1 MAFYSP
7 DPAMAQILADLVRA
21 LELEGRPGLA
31 QHLSITWLRYDQPLL
46 GRAAD
51 LDPDLFWAQPVQGA
65 SWAGDRPRY
74 PASVVK
80 LVYLVAAEAWR
91 QADLLADTPELR
103 RALSDMIR
111 DSSNDATSL
120 VVDLLSGTTSG
131 PSLPP
136 SAWPTGWSSVSLSM
150 AG

>member
-51 LDPDLFWAQPVQGA
+51 LDPDKFWAQPVQGA
-65 SWAGDRPRY
+65 SWGWGSAPLPSKRGEAG
-74 PASVVK
+74 V
-80 LVYLVAAEAWR
+80 L
-91 QADLLADTPELR
+91 
-103 RALSDMIR
+103 
-111 DSSNDATSL
+111 
-120 VVDLLSGTTSG
+120 GG
-131 PSLPP
+131 
-136 SAWPTGWSSVSLSM
+136 G
-150 AG
+150 